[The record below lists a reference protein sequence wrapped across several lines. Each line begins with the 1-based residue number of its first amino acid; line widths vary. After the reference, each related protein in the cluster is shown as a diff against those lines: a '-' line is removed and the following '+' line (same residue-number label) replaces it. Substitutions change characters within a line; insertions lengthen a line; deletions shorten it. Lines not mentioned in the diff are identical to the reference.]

1 MTSPDIPLATRVTFL
16 YGSQTG
22 NAESIALN
30 LQELAQQRGYDTQ
43 CHVLDDYENVAF
55 TAEDVY
61 VFVVST
67 TGDGDPPDNA
77 TKFWR
82 YLRRLAKKGADWS
95 HVRYALLGL
104 GDTNYDNFCNGGR
117 RLDQKLQ
124 EIHAQ
129 TFYPRGL
136 ADDATGLEEVV
147 EPWCQGL
154 WEPVAKVCRSKASPL
169 ADAALDQSQPAQ
181 AKASTHASQP
191 NTIEQS
197 LAALHLDGTPQLPSF
212 AVPSTSLASIQ
223 LDVWRGQALAID
235 YSALAELS
243 SLTGTPK
250 VPGILC
256 QLEPVSPAALTN
268 SDPTALVLP
277 AHLSNAFTLVQ
288 LTKARCLTAPDAV
301 KRTLHLTFA
310 AAPGKNQA
318 ALPTDA
324 SGGAQLPEFRPG
336 DAFGVV
342 CPNPLPLVHGCLDR
356 LGYTTDDT
364 RHQQLAVQPGKPG
377 GKLPSHLQS
386 LSTVTPH
393 QLFASVLDLTSAPKK
408 ALLRMLVDYTDD
420 QAEKK
425 RLLFLCSKQGA
436 TEFNSVRNQLPTLLD
451 LLTTFPTV
459 SPPLS
464 RLVDA
469 LSPHQPRYYSVT
481 NSPLADGGRTLS
493 IAFNVVQYT
502 TPEPYNV
509 VKHGICTP
517 WLDALATATLL
528 STDDHSQS
536 ATATINQP
544 SATTARSAPPS
555 PLVPAATPVYV
566 FLRPNSGQFYLP
578 SDLARP
584 MILIGPG
591 TGVAPFI
598 GFLQHR
604 DCQRQAVPGAS
615 PKVGE
620 TWLFYGC
627 RHPDKD
633 YLFRDELT
641 YYQQQG
647 VLSQLHV
654 CFSRY
659 HEPTKELGTAA
670 QAQNGKDKSAEPS
683 DVGRAEAAHPKYV
696 QDNLRRHAIDIYRLL
711 TVHDAM
717 LYVCGDAKGMAREV
731 DDALAEILANAPK
744 CHGDPLAGLTLPD
757 AKQLLV
763 QWILDKRYLRDL
775 VSWI

>member
-1 MTSPDIPLATRVTFL
+1 MTSPNTTLATRITFL

-30 LQELAQQRGYDTQ
+30 LQEQAQQRGYDTQ
-43 CHVLDDYENVAF
+43 CHVLDDYENVTF
-55 TAEDVY
+55 TADDVY

-82 YLRRLAKKGADWS
+82 YLRRLAKKNADWS
-95 HVRYALLGL
+95 KVRYALLGL

-154 WEPVAKVCRSKASPL
+154 WESVAKVCQLKASEV
-169 ADAALDQSQPAQ
+169 ADATPAQ
-181 AKASTHASQP
+181 PKSDQAQAAASASQLS
-191 NTIEQS
+191 TIEQK
-197 LAALHLDGTPQLPSF
+197 LAALRLGNSPQLPLATNA
-212 AVPSTSLASIQ
+212 AVGPASTRHN
-223 LDVWRGQALAID
+223 VWRGQPLVID
-235 YSALAELS
+235 YSALAGLA
-243 SLTGTPK
+243 SLTGAPK
-250 VPGILC
+250 VPSILC
-256 QLEPVSPAALTN
+256 QLEPVSPLPLTN
-268 SDPTALVLP
+268 GDPTALVLP
-277 AHLSNAFTLVQ
+277 FHLSNAFTPVQ
-288 LTKARCLTAPDAV
+288 LAKARCLTAPDAV
-301 KRTLHLTFA
+301 KRTVHLTFEV
-310 AAPGKNQA
+310 APSK
-318 ALPTDA
+318 
-324 SGGAQLPEFRPG
+324 SAQLPAFRPG

-342 CPNPLPLVHGCLDR
+342 CPNPLPLVLGCLDR
-356 LGYTTDDT
+356 LGYTTDAA

-377 GKLPSHLQS
+377 GTLPSHLQP
-386 LSTVTPH
+386 LATVTPY

-420 QAEKK
+420 PAEKR
-425 RLLFLCSKQGA
+425 RLLYLCSRQGA
-436 TEFNSVRNQLPTLLD
+436 PEFNHLRSQLPTLLD

-459 SPPLS
+459 LPPLS
-464 RLVDA
+464 RLMDA
-469 LSPHQPRYYSVT
+469 LPPHQPRYYSAT
-481 NSPLADGGRTLS
+481 NSPLADDGRTLG

-509 VKHGICTP
+509 VKQGVCTP
-517 WLDALATATLL
+517 WLDTLATAALL
-528 STDDHSQS
+528 SAADHSYS
-536 ATATINQP
+536 TIDTATP
-544 SATTARSAPPS
+544 SSGTVAAP
-555 PLVPAATPVYV
+555 VHV
-566 FLRPNSGQFYLP
+566 FLRPNGGQFYLP

-604 DCQRQAVPGAS
+604 DCQRQTVSGAS
-615 PKVGE
+615 LEVGE

-633 YLFRDELT
+633 YLFRDELA
-641 YYQQQG
+641 YYQQRG

-654 CFSRY
+654 CFSRCS
-659 HEPTKELGTAA
+659 ESATEWTATTPA
-670 QAQNGKDKSAEPS
+670 PNDIDQGDGAKAIGISP
-683 DVGRAEAAHPKYV
+683 AARPKYV
-696 QDNLRRHAIDIYRLL
+696 QDKLRRHADDIYRLL
-711 TVHDAM
+711 TVQNAM
-717 LYVCGDAKGMAREV
+717 VYVCGDAKGMARDV
-731 DDALAEILANAPK
+731 NDALAEILVDTPK
-744 CHGDPLAGLTLPD
+744 RHDDPLAGLTLPD

-775 VSWI
+775 VS